1 MEEEIFAPR
10 CDYCFQPEYRTI
22 GETLVKPNAGR
33 AIPQIN
39 QAKLACQAEKVTP
52 VFLIDNNLSNRC
64 DGSIVGCRRFRK
76 VWHRPRQTRLYVKRL
91 DEIKRPGTG
100 YTQVVADQ

>member
-64 DGSIVGCRRFRK
+64 DVAEVIGVTASFRGAQ
-76 VWHRPRQTRLYVKRL
+76 WAALRDR
-91 DEIKRPGTG
+91 
-100 YTQVVADQ
+100 A